1 MSLPRILIKSFL
13 LKFARDPSDLLS
25 DRAVDPLIVNP
36 SSSRSRKREKKGSR
50 TGSEEALYS
59 DPVDRFGA
67 WSRRIR
73 SGRSHL
79 IGSLYQR
86 SRNQED
92 LRPSASSV
100 GAGDAPFQT
109 FSLTSSLGA
118 CPFPCPPSR
127 RAYHP
132 YRPYRRQLRREVA
145 PSSWRR

>member
-1 MSLPRILIKSFL
+1 VSLPRILIKSFL

-86 SRNQED
+86 SRNQERTFD
-92 LRPSASSV
+92 PPPRQLGRETPRSRP
-100 GAGDAPFQT
+100 
-109 FSLTSSLGA
+109 SLTSSLGA